1 MIYLKVMNYLKTT
14 FVRPSGNFVWT
25 QEKNDIFFKFLYDN
39 FSKEEI
45 VSKRN
50 RSEIKQA
57 FIDFLEPVGYI
68 LFRMNEVKIAL
79 RLFPYKIE
87 PKQSKYL
94 QPLKELVL
102 QYKDLIKHDKDDEQ
116 LFIKGKLRRILYN
129 FVDQQIDEQVHKKT
143 LLKQAIYEALEL
155 NARDIILVK
164 KKEVFIKKFKEK
176 HKELERFNGLDEN
189 ELKSLYDQYFD
200 NQYMQEFLQGL
211 ADSIYQEY
219 FLEKG
224 ISNEWYE
231 KNIFSIV
238 QEKIANSLDSFLE
251 TKDEGFRLGFA
262 GFIFRVNFIP
272 FFILLSE
279 KILVSIYKRDELII
293 SWLKYY
299 DGHQFMD
306 GTKHYKTQELIDKK
320 NQRWNVVAIHA
331 KVSIWFQAKNRRRS
345 LKVRV
350 HNLTIEMDSLLID
363 SKTPIEYK
371 KDLLLKEEQLEK
383 EIYIKKI
390 QHKELVKE
398 LNSQEK
404 KNEDILKSKIDHV
417 SSEIQSLEQKISLFK
432 KERFSIKTDTIYKE
446 YKEEKTQAMR
456 EIERLEKVL
465 RENKELFI
473 LIRSAVVHVLISK
486 KILLSQ

>member
-1 MIYLKVMNYLKTT
+1 MIYLKVMNYLKRT
-14 FVRPSGNFVWT
+14 FVRPASNFVWT
-25 QEKNDIFFKFLYDN
+25 QEKNDVFFKFLYEN
-39 FSKEEI
+39 FPKEEI
-45 VSKRN
+45 VSQRN
-50 RSEIKQA
+50 RAEIKQA

-87 PKQSKYL
+87 PKQSRYL
-94 QPLKELVL
+94 QPLKELIV
-102 QYKDLIKHDKDDEQ
+102 QHKELIKQDKDGQ
-116 LFIKGKLRRILYN
+116 LLIKGKLRRILYN
-129 FVDQQIDEQVHKKT
+129 FVDQKVDEQVYKKT
-143 LLKQAIYEALEL
+143 LLKQALYEALEL
-155 NARDIILVK
+155 NARDVILVK
-164 KKEVFIKKFKEK
+164 KKEVFIKVFQEK
-176 HKELERFNGLDEN
+176 QKELERFNGLDEE

-211 ADSIYQEY
+211 AESIYKEY
-219 FLEKG
+219 FLEKA

-231 KNIFSIV
+231 KNIFPLV
-238 QEKIANSLDSFLE
+238 QEKIAQNLDNFLDG
-251 TKDEGFRLGFA
+251 KDEEFKFGFA
-262 GFIFRVNFIP
+262 GFVFRVNFIQ

-279 KILVSIYKRDELII
+279 KILQSIYKRDEMII
-293 SWLKYY
+293 EWLKYY
-299 DGHQFMD
+299 DGRQFMD

-331 KVSIWFQAKNRRRS
+331 KVSVWFQAKNRRRS

-363 SKTPIEYK
+363 SKTPVEYK
-371 KDLLLKEEQLEK
+371 KGLLAQEENLEK
-383 EIYIKKI
+383 KIYSKTR
-390 QHKELVKE
+390 QLKELVKK
-398 LNSQEK
+398 LNLDEK
-404 KNEDILKSKIDHV
+404 KNDQILKAEIDTL
-417 SSEIQSLEQKISLFK
+417 SRTISQFQDDLQRLK
-432 KERFSIKTDTIYKE
+432 NERISITTDKVYKE
-446 YKEEKTQAMR
+446 YKEEKVHALR